1 MTKNKLSL
9 QEQIKL
15 LEAKKEKLLDKRRSE
30 ILKIIERTGSLEI
43 DDRILACALIFLC
56 DTKNKNHPILEEFK
70 KYIKPTK
77 KQDNTSKSHH

>member
-1 MTKNKLSL
+1 MTKQKLSL
-9 QEQIKL
+9 QEQIKA
-15 LEAKKEKLLDKRRSE
+15 LEDKKEKLLDKRRAE

-43 DDRILACALIFLC
+43 DDTLLAGTLLFLG

-77 KQDNTSKSHH
+77 NKKEK